1 MINREIKYKGVQFN
15 GKSFV
20 VGNLAR
26 GLDGS
31 WYIEKFNKNQKSIID
46 YIVKEESIGQFTG
59 FSDKNGTEIFEGDI
73 LSDWTE
79 TDEGLLQSK
88 MQVFWNEPTGSWHLD
103 NSSKQDKTCSIELW
117 LELNDFEYEVKGNV
131 HENART

>member
-1 MINREIKYKGVQFN
+1 MINREIKFKGVQGN

-20 VGNLAR
+20 VGTLAR

-31 WYIEKFNKNQKSIID
+31 WYIEEFNENQKSIID

-59 FSDKNGTEIFEGDI
+59 FKDKNGIEIFEGDI

-88 MQVFWNEPTGSWHLD
+88 MQVFWNESTGSWHLD
-103 NSSKQDKTCSIELW
+103 NSFEQDKTCSVDLW
-117 LELNDFEYEVKGNV
+117 LELNDFKYEVNGNIY
-131 HENART
+131 ENVIS